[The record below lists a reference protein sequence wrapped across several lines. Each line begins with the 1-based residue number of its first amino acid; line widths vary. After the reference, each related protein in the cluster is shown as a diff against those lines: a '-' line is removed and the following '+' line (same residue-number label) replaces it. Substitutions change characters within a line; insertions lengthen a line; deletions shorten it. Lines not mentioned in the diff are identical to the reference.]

1 MNDVTATL
9 ADCSTPVLIYTISSE
24 QRVRSVPELAEA
36 VVIRTAA
43 AAAAARSVIAF
54 MSSAG
59 LTHGAPLSPVIYSI
73 GLVFGDRIIAWL
85 GSAF

>member
-36 VVIRTAA
+36 VVIRTA